1 MEGNIMKNLI
11 AVSGYT
17 SRKFECD
24 YVTYILKFSENDE
37 KGYKAIK
44 EVNDNLNNFLSILQ
58 KNGFPIE
65 EFRMDKNII
74 SNNSFFDAKDGVIA
88 IREIKIDLP
97 CKSSN
102 VNMML
107 NIIEKNKIP
116 VMIDEFF
123 FISNQK
129 ELENDVLD
137 EAMKDA
143 RRKAEIIAKN
153 SNSKIIGIHNVNVNS
168 TNIGRNLFQKNKGL
182 IFDSYVEETK
192 ESGNICDNLPS
203 NNLGAFIKEI
213 ECKVSVTWLVKNNE
227 E

>member
-1 MEGNIMKNLI
+1 MKNLI
-11 AVSGYT
+11 AVTGYT
-17 SRKFECD
+17 SQKFECD
-24 YVTYILKFSENDE
+24 YVTYILKFIENDE

-44 EVNDNLNNFLSILQ
+44 EVNDNLNDFLSILQ

-74 SNNSFFDAKDGVIA
+74 SNDSFWESKNGVIA
-88 IREIKIDLP
+88 RREIKIDLP

-107 NIIEKNKIP
+107 SIIEKNKIP

-168 TNIGRNLFQKNKGL
+168 TNVGCNLFQKKGI
-182 IFDSYVEETK
+182 IFDSCVEETK
-192 ESGNICDNLPS
+192 ESEKLCDNLPS

-227 E
+227 V